1 MSNIGTGPVV
11 SFENVSK
18 QYGSLKAVDGLSL
31 DLRPGETVALL
42 GPNGAGKSTSLDMLL
57 ALRKPT
63 SGRIRMFGSDPY
75 HAIKSG
81 RVGAMLQSGGL
92 MPEVTVRELVS
103 LVASLHPRPVPVDT
117 TLKRAG
123 IDSFAEQRVDKLSG
137 GQTQRVR
144 FALAIAGE
152 CELIVLDEP
161 TTAMDVE
168 TRRLFWANMKAE
180 VAEGR
185 TLLFATHYLEE
196 ADQAADRILVI
207 NKGRLLADGTP
218 AEIKERAGA
227 KRMSFRL
234 ERVDEPFLLGLPGLE
249 SLEIRHDVVQIQ
261 TSDSDATLYAVLD
274 AGYRPTEIEVSS
286 LGLEQAFIAITA
298 EDDRAGGPA
307 RVRGTPPR
315 EPREG
320 DERPMSG
327 TSGTVALAKAEII
340 RLRRNKRYLF
350 FTLALP
356 IVLYLSLAKTAVTE
370 GGVPFKIYYLFE
382 MASLGAFSGAFNN
395 NAIRISQERKDG
407 WIRQLRLTCLPAN
420 SYVVAKIIA
429 TVALTAPQIAIMMLL
444 GRFYGGIELPI
455 WQWTVIALAI
465 WLGTLIFAALAVA
478 IGYWMNPNSV
488 QPVIMIIFL
497 FFSLF
502 GGLWFPVT
510 GGLKTFAQGTPTYR
524 IVQIAT
530 DVTKYGTV
538 SWTAVGVILI
548 WLAVFVGLAT
558 FAVRNAAE
566 AI

>member
-1 MSNIGTGPVV
+1 VARSAHGKGNSDMSNSGTGPVV

-18 QYGSLKAVDGLSL
+18 QYGSLRAVDGLSL

-103 LVASLHPRPVPVDT
+103 LVASLHPRPLPVEV
-117 TLKRAG
+117 TLKSAG
-123 IDSFAEQRVDKLSG
+123 IDKFADQRVDKLSG

-227 KRMSFRL
+227 KRMSLRL
-234 ERVDEPFLLGLPGLE
+234 ARVDEPFLLGLPGLE
-249 SLEIRHDVVQIQ
+249 SLEIRHDLVQIQ
-261 TSDSDATLYAVLD
+261 TRDSDATLYAVLD
-274 AGYRPTEIEVSS
+274 AGYRPTEIEVAS
-286 LGLEQAFIAITA
+286 LGLEQAFIAITS
-298 EDDRAGGPA
+298 EDDRANDAPA
-307 RVRGTPPR
+307 PVRVTRHASPSK
-315 EPREG
+315 E
-320 DERPMSG
+320 MSE
-327 TSGTVALAKAEII
+327 K
-340 RLRRNKRYLF
+340 
-350 FTLALP
+350 
-356 IVLYLSLAKTAVTE
+356 
-370 GGVPFKIYYLFE
+370 
-382 MASLGAFSGAFNN
+382 
-395 NAIRISQERKDG
+395 
-407 WIRQLRLTCLPAN
+407 
-420 SYVVAKIIA
+420 
-429 TVALTAPQIAIMMLL
+429 
-444 GRFYGGIELPI
+444 
-455 WQWTVIALAI
+455 
-465 WLGTLIFAALAVA
+465 
-478 IGYWMNPNSV
+478 
-488 QPVIMIIFL
+488 
-497 FFSLF
+497 
-502 GGLWFPVT
+502 
-510 GGLKTFAQGTPTYR
+510 
-524 IVQIAT
+524 
-530 DVTKYGTV
+530 
-538 SWTAVGVILI
+538 
-548 WLAVFVGLAT
+548 
-558 FAVRNAAE
+558 
-566 AI
+566 